1 MVKKR
6 ITKHKKYII
15 DRKQFI
21 KIIKYLRSGK
31 NIANTQ
37 NALEVNEK
45 FNVPIIRAFI
55 IMKNTSEIKIIII
68 S

>member
-37 NALEVNEK
+37 KALEVNEK
-45 FNVPIIRAFI
+45 FNTKDHDLPNEFAGFLI
-55 IMKNTSEIKIIII
+55 TS
-68 S
+68 